1 MTSVSYQSSLSKEII
16 KWYPLYPDSYGF
28 FYLIACSDVEVYHD
42 LVEGIFKTYY
52 SSVCLKRSACVDI
65 WLKHFIEL
73 SYNDNCSNVSFHS
86 VLNYL
91 IAYLILNV
99 NTLVYYH

>member
-42 LVEGIFKTYY
+42 LVEGMFKTYY
-52 SSVCLKRSACVDI
+52 SSVCLKRGC
-65 WLKHFIEL
+65 L
-73 SYNDNCSNVSFHS
+73 CR
-86 VLNYL
+86 YL
-91 IAYLILNV
+91 VKAL
-99 NTLVYYH
+99 H